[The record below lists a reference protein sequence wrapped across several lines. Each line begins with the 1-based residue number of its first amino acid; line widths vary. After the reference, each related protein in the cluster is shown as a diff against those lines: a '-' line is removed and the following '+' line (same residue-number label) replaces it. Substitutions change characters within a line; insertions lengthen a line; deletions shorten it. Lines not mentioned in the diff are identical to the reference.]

1 MSSPL
6 LAMDAILDSI
16 RTYYPLTAL
25 LLTYLL
31 LVRYLRYQRR
41 DRISYSFSNGRRPLS
56 SMTTEEAY
64 HIMTQ
69 LQQLEFPH
77 AFNKARKIA
86 LLKAGGIPTMSKLF
100 AATGQNNRRNAG
112 KRAVDTEILLREV
125 QSQER
130 ESIRYMQAVARMNF
144 FHLRYRKAGKILDS
158 DLLHTLGDGLAEI
171 LRVIEEAEWR
181 KLTDVEIC
189 AIGVFHKNLGDD
201 MEIPYIGMP
210 SCRAGWENGMHFA
223 EELRNWT
230 IKYEEEVA
238 KPVATGDQYVR
249 VYVDSATSAMPKAV
263 TKFVRKK
270 LGFELD
276 DVMRTSLNLEA
287 PGPILNSIVTAIRT
301 LRKFVLRHLSPPRP
315 SFLAVEAVDGK
326 TNPLS
331 GLYNFNHLSLRPWYI
346 KPTFLTRWGLVAL
359 LLRSLGG
366 KPPGLGG
373 EKYHPGGY
381 DLMTI
386 GPQPQEGKGTAEMK
400 TTIEFMKARGE
411 TGCPFSKGGKQ

>member
-1 MSSPL
+1 MEAIQSIQTYYSLATVL
-6 LAMDAILDSI
+6 LA
-16 RTYYPLTAL
+16 
-25 LLTYLL
+25 YLF

-41 DRISYSFSNGRRPLS
+41 DRINSSFGSGTRPLS
-56 SMTTEEAY
+56 SMTTGEAY
-64 HIMTQ
+64 NIMTE
-69 LQQLEFPH
+69 LQQFEFPH

-100 AATGQNNRRNAG
+100 AVTGQNNRRNAG

-144 FHLRYRKAGKILDS
+144 FHLRYRRAGKILET

-171 LRVIEEAEWR
+171 LRVINETEWR

-201 MEIPYIGMP
+201 MEIPYTGMP
-210 SCRAGWENGMHFA
+210 SCEAGWENGIHFA
-223 EELRNWT
+223 KELRDWT
-230 IKYEEEVA
+230 IQYEEEVA
-238 KPVATGDQYVR
+238 KPAATGDQYVR
-249 VYVDSATSAMPKAV
+249 VYVDSATSAMPKII
-263 TKFVRKK
+263 TKLVRKK
-270 LGFELD
+270 LGYELD
-276 DVMRTSLNLEA
+276 GLMRTSLNLEA
-287 PGPILNSIVTAIRT
+287 PGPILNSILIVIRT
-301 LRKFVLRHLSPPRP
+301 LRKFVLRHLSLPRP
-315 SFLAVEAVDGK
+315 AFLAVKAVDDK

-346 KPTFLTRWGLVAL
+346 RPTFWTRWGPVAL

-366 KPPGLGG
+366 KPPGPGG
-373 EKYHPGGY
+373 EKYHPEGY

-386 GPQPQEGKGTAEMK
+386 GPQPQEGKGIEEMK
-400 TTIEFMKARGE
+400 TAIEYMKARGE
-411 TGCPFSKGGKQ
+411 TGCPFSRLGKK